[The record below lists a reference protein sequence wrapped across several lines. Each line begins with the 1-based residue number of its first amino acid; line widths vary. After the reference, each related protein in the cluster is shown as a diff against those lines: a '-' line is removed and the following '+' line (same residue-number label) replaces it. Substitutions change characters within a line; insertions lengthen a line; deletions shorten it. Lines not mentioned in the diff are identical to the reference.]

1 MELNGVY
8 QVFLGGMLGTV
19 LVELVKIAAW
29 RDKEMF
35 KEKHLNWTYVFAVS
49 ALLLLSG
56 FVAVINGIH
65 HVSLVNAVQLGIS
78 APAIVSGYATASNA
92 REQKKAADVPNA
104 ELVGL
109 PKDQRIAKTS
119 FTQRMTALLAW

>member
-8 QVFLGGMLGTV
+8 EVFLGGMLGTV
-19 LVELVKIAAW
+19 LVELVKVAAW
-29 RDKEMF
+29 RDKDIF
-35 KEKHLNWTYVFAVS
+35 KEKHFNWTYVFAVS
-49 ALLLLSG
+49 ALLLVSG

-65 HVSLVNAVQLGIS
+65 HVSLVTAIQLGIS

-92 REQKKAADVPNA
+92 RQQKKVADAPHA

-109 PKDQRIAKTS
+109 PKDQKVAKTS
-119 FTQRMTALLAW
+119 LTQRMTALLAW